1 MTVRAAQRSRQAC
14 GGNTG
19 AGVCRRL
26 HSVLGQD
33 AIPELRL
40 EMQGQIDGLK
50 IIVSSLLHAL
60 PDQRPFAFRFR
71 EVEGL
76 ARKQNALPSTL
87 ATLRWFRTQMERS
100 AALDA
105 IG

>member
-1 MTVRAAQRSRQAC
+1 MTDTEV
-14 GGNTG
+14 
-19 AGVCRRL
+19 
-26 HSVLGQD
+26 
-33 AIPELRL
+33 RL

-71 EVEGL
+71 ELEVL

-87 ATLRWFRTQMERS
+87 ETLHWFRTQMESS
-100 AALDA
+100 AALGA
-105 IG
+105 AG